1 MFCVKCGY
9 ELQNIT
15 EVCSKCGY
23 LNEPLKK
30 AEQGVGY
37 GLVKILGIGV
47 ILIVIMLLFIS
58 GLLLAIH

>member
-15 EVCSKCGY
+15 EVCPKCGY
-23 LNEPLKK
+23 LNEPQKK
-30 AEQGVGY
+30 VKQGIGNN
-37 GLVKILGIGV
+37 LVKIPGIGV

-58 GLLLAIH
+58 GLSLALH